1 MWFHCFP
8 ALLQQL
14 QRHSLHGS
22 QGSRLKRTV
31 NLLHLILDS
40 LYSELK
46 SGKLAL
52 CGPISLDGISMSEG
66 HERRAG
72 DEGSVMEMAA
82 SLLGGERDRFGDTD
96 ADGDEIISE
105 TSTLLPPTTTTQPS
119 PPLAAQIPPE
129 PATSRRNTE
138 RYHTDEE
145 GQAAAET
152 HIDPRTWRRRE
163 TALSLL
169 LLAGMMAM
177 VLLAVVR
184 AMRGGFSPG
193 LLVGGGLM
201 VVLCAVVHRRE
212 VRGRVMRG

>member
-1 MWFHCFP
+1 MF
-8 ALLQQL
+8 
-14 QRHSLHGS
+14 SLTEIANGVS
-22 QGSRLKRTV
+22 M
-31 NLLHLILDS
+31 NL
-40 LYSELK
+40 
-46 SGKLAL
+46 A
-52 CGPISLDGISMSEG
+52 
-66 HERRAG
+66 
-72 DEGSVMEMAA
+72 
-82 SLLGGERDRFGDTD
+82 LLGGERDRFGDTD

-119 PPLAAQIPPE
+119 PPLAAQNPPQ
-129 PATSRRNTE
+129 PATSRNTE
-138 RYHTDEE
+138 RDYTDEE

-169 LLAGMMAM
+169 LLAGMMTM

-201 VVLCAVVHRRE
+201 VVLCAVVDRRE